1 MYELLEPRKILCI
14 DMQSFF
20 ASCSAAVHGLDIQQ
34 EAIAIVGNLEQKGS
48 VVLAASPPMKKR
60 FGVKTG
66 TRLFEIPNH
75 PDIRII
81 QPQMELYVKISAE
94 ITRYLNQ
101 IVPMESIHVY
111 SIDES
116 FIDVKGTENLWGD
129 AWDVAKKIRR
139 DLLRQFQV
147 PCTIGIGP
155 NMLLAK
161 LALDLEAKK
170 TTFAEWTYEDV
181 PKKLWPVSPLRDV
194 WGIGPRLERTLH
206 SMGIYTM
213 GDLAHTP
220 LERLEEKFGVMG
232 NQLYHHAWGIDLSDI
247 GAPLMEGQVSYGKG
261 QILFR
266 DYNSKKEVMAVVL
279 EMTEDVGRRLRE
291 AKKVG
296 RTMHMS
302 IGYSKFGGFSRSMS
316 IDEATNRTSVIY
328 EAFDRLMDTFYDGSP
343 VRRIALSV
351 SNLEED
357 ESLQLNLFSHR
368 EQVREERLGKTVD
381 ALRRKYGSTAVLRAV
396 SYTADGTARY
406 RATLLGGHKKM

>member
-1 MYELLEPRKILCI
+1 MYELLEPRTILCI

-20 ASCSAAVHGLDIQQ
+20 ASCSAAVHGLDIQK

-48 VVLAASPPMKKR
+48 VVLAASPSMKKR

-94 ITRYLNQ
+94 ITRYFNQ
-101 IVPMESIHVY
+101 LVPMESIHVY

-116 FIDVKGTENLWGD
+116 FIDLKGTASLWGD
-129 AWDVAKKIRR
+129 PWQIARKIQT
-139 DLLRQFQV
+139 DLKRQFQV
-147 PCTIGIGP
+147 PCSIGIGP
-155 NMLLAK
+155 NMLLSK

-170 TTFAEWTYEDV
+170 VGIAEWTYEQV
-181 PKKLWPVSPLRDV
+181 PEKLWPVSPLREV
-194 WGIGPRLERTLH
+194 WGIGARLEVTLH
-206 SMGIYTM
+206 SMGIFTV

-220 LERLEEKFGVMG
+220 LEQLENRFGVMG
-232 NQLYHHAWGIDLSDI
+232 NQLYHHAWGIDLSEV
-247 GAPLMEGQVSYGKG
+247 GAPIMDGQVSYGKG

-266 DYNSKKEVMAVVL
+266 DYNSKKETMAVVL
-279 EMTEDVGRRLRE
+279 EMTEDVARRLRE
-291 AKKVG
+291 AGKVG
-296 RTMHMS
+296 CTMHMS
-302 IGYSKFGGFSRSMS
+302 IGYSKFGGFSRSLS
-316 IDEATNRTSVIY
+316 IDEASNRTSILY

-357 ESLQLNLFSHR
+357 DSLQLNLFTHTEQIR
-368 EQVREERLGKTVD
+368 EQRLGQTID
-381 ALRRKYGSTAVLRAV
+381 ALRTKYGSTAVLRAV

>member
-129 AWDVAKKIRR
+129 AWDVAHKIRR

>member
-1 MYELLEPRKILCI
+1 MYELLEPRTILCI

-20 ASCSAAVHGLDIQQ
+20 ASCSAAVHGLDIQK
-34 EAIAIVGNLEQKGS
+34 EAIAIVGNQEQKGS
-48 VVLAASPPMKKR
+48 VVLAASPSMKTR

-101 IVPMESIHVY
+101 LVPMESIHVY

-116 FIDVKGTENLWGD
+116 FVDLKGTEILWGD
-129 AWDVAKKIRR
+129 AWTIARKIQR
-139 DLLRQFQV
+139 DLKRQFQV
-147 PCTIGIGP
+147 PCSIGIGP
-155 NMLLAK
+155 NMLLSK

-170 TTFAEWTYEDV
+170 KGIAEWTYEDV
-181 PKKLWPVSPLRDV
+181 PDKLWPVSPLREV
-194 WGIGPRLERTLH
+194 WGIGTRLEATLH
-206 SMGIYTM
+206 AMGIFSV

-220 LERLEEKFGVMG
+220 LEQLEKKFGVMG
-232 NQLYHHAWGIDLSDI
+232 NQLYHHAWGIDLSEV
-247 GAPLMEGQVSYGKG
+247 GAPIMEGQVSYGKG

-266 DYNSKKEVMAVVL
+266 DYNSKKETMAVVL
-279 EMTEDVGRRLRE
+279 EMTEDVARRLRE
-291 AKKVG
+291 AGKVG

-302 IGYSKFGGFSRSMS
+302 IGYSKFGGFSRSLS
-316 IDEATNRTSVIY
+316 IEEATNRTSVLY
-328 EAFDRLMDTFYDGSP
+328 AAFDRLMDTFYDGSP

-357 ESLQLNLFSHR
+357 TSMQLNLFQHQQ
-368 EQVREERLGKTVD
+368 QVREQRLGKTID

>member
-20 ASCSAAVHGLDIQQ
+20 ASCSAAVHGLDIQK

-116 FIDVKGTENLWGD
+116 FIDIKGTEQLWGD
-129 AWDVAKKIRR
+129 AWDIARKIRS

-155 NMLLAK
+155 NMLLSK

-181 PKKLWPVSPLRDV
+181 PTKLWPVSPLRDV
-194 WGIGPRLERTLH
+194 WGIGPRLEKTLH

-220 LERLEEKFGVMG
+220 LERLEDKFGVMG
-232 NQLYHHAWGIDLSDI
+232 NQLFHHAWGIDLSDI

-279 EMTEDVGRRLRE
+279 EMTEDVARRLRE
-291 AKKVG
+291 AGKVG

-302 IGYSKFGGFSRSMS
+302 IGYSKFGGFSRSLS
-316 IDEATNRTSVIY
+316 IDETTNRTSVIY
-328 EAFDRLMDTFYDGSP
+328 SAFDRLMDTFYDGSP

-357 ESLQLNLFSHR
+357 TSLQLDLFAHR
-368 EQVREERLGKTVD
+368 EQLREQRLGKTID
-381 ALRRKYGSTAVLRAV
+381 AIRRKYGSTAVLRAV

>member
-101 IVPMESIHVY
+101 IVPMEDIHVY

-116 FIDVKGTENLWGD
+116 FIDIKGTEHLWGD
-129 AWDVAKKIRR
+129 AWDVARKIRS

-181 PKKLWPVSPLRDV
+181 PTKLWPVSPLRDV

-220 LERLEEKFGVMG
+220 LERLEDKFGVMG

-328 EAFDRLMDTFYDGSP
+328 EAFDLLMDTFYDGSP

-368 EQVREERLGKTVD
+368 EQLREERLGKTVD

-406 RATLLGGHKKM
+406 RATLLGGHKKL

>member
-20 ASCSAAVHGLDIQQ
+20 ASCSAAVYGLDIQQ

-48 VVLAASPPMKKR
+48 VVLAASPRMKKQ

-66 TRLFEIPNH
+66 TRRFEIPNH
-75 PDIRII
+75 PEIRII
-81 QPQMELYVKISAE
+81 QPQMELYVKVSAE

-101 IVPMESIHVY
+101 LVPMESLHVY

-116 FIDVKGTENLWGD
+116 FIDLKGTEKLWGD
-129 AWDVAKKIRR
+129 PWDVARKIQD
-139 DLLRQFQV
+139 DLKRQFQV
-147 PCTIGIGP
+147 PCSIGIGP
-155 NMLLAK
+155 NMLLSK

-170 TTFAEWTYEDV
+170 TGIAEWTYEDV
-181 PKKLWPVSPLRDV
+181 PEKLWPVSPLREV
-194 WGIGPRLERTLH
+194 WGIGTRTEATLNA
-206 SMGIYTM
+206 MGIFTVR
-213 GDLAHTP
+213 DLAHTP
-220 LERLEEKFGVMG
+220 LEQLEAKFGVMG
-232 NQLYHHAWGIDLSDI
+232 NQLYHHAWGIDLSEV
-247 GAPLMEGQVSYGKG
+247 GAPIMEGQISYGKG

-266 DYNSKKEVMAVVL
+266 DYNSKKETMAVVL
-279 EMTEDVGRRLRE
+279 EMTEDVARRLRE
-291 AKKVG
+291 AGKVG

-302 IGYSKFGGFSRSMS
+302 IGYSKFGGFSRSLS

-328 EAFDRLMDTFYDGSP
+328 AAFDRLMDTFYDGSP

-351 SNLEED
+351 SNIEED
-357 ESLQLNLFSHR
+357 DSLQLNLFTHTEQIR
-368 EQVREERLGKTVD
+368 EQRLGQTID

>member
-1 MYELLEPRKILCI
+1 MYEFIEPRTILCI

-20 ASCSAAVHGLDIQQ
+20 ASCSAAVHGLDIQK

-101 IVPMESIHVY
+101 IVPMEAIHVY

-116 FIDVKGTENLWGD
+116 FIDLKGTEKLWGD
-129 AWDVAKKIRR
+129 AWTVARMIRR
-139 DLLRQFQV
+139 DLLSQFQV

-155 NMLLAK
+155 NMLLSK

-170 TTFAEWTYEDV
+170 TTYAEWTYDDV
-181 PKKLWPVSPLRDV
+181 PKKLWPVSPLREV
-194 WGIGPRLERTLH
+194 WGIGSQLEKTLH
-206 SMGIYTM
+206 SMGIYTV

-220 LERLEEKFGVMG
+220 LKQLEEKFGVMG
-232 NQLYHHAWGIDLSDI
+232 NQLYHHAWGIDLSEV

-266 DYNSKKEVMAVVL
+266 DYTTKKEVMAVVL
-279 EMTEDVGRRLRE
+279 EMTEDVARRLRE
-291 AKKVG
+291 AGKVG

-302 IGYSKFGGFSRSMS
+302 IGYSKFGGFSRSLS

-328 EAFDRLMDTFYDGSP
+328 GAFDRLMDTFYDGSP

-351 SNLEED
+351 SKLEED
-357 ESLQLNLFSHR
+357 ETLQLDLFTHD
-368 EQVREERLGKTVD
+368 EQLREERLGKTVD

>member
-48 VVLAASPPMKKR
+48 VVLAASSPMKKR

-101 IVPMESIHVY
+101 IVPMEDIHVY

-116 FIDVKGTENLWGD
+116 FIDIKGTEHLWGD
-129 AWDVAKKIRR
+129 AWDVARKIRS

-181 PKKLWPVSPLRDV
+181 PTKLWPVSPLRDV

-220 LERLEEKFGVMG
+220 LERLEDKFGVMG

-328 EAFDRLMDTFYDGSP
+328 EAFDLLMDTFYDGSP

-368 EQVREERLGKTVD
+368 EQLREERLGKTVD

-406 RATLLGGHKKM
+406 RATLLGGHNKL

>member
-20 ASCSAAVHGLDIQQ
+20 ASCSAAVHGLDIQK

-116 FIDVKGTENLWGD
+116 FIDIKGTEQLWGD
-129 AWDVAKKIRR
+129 AWDIAKKIRS

-181 PKKLWPVSPLRDV
+181 PTKLWPISPLRDV
-194 WGIGPRLERTLH
+194 WGIGPRLEKTLH

-220 LERLEEKFGVMG
+220 LERLEDKFGVMG
-232 NQLYHHAWGIDLSDI
+232 NQLFHHAWGIDLSDI

-279 EMTEDVGRRLRE
+279 EMTEDVARRLRE
-291 AKKVG
+291 AGKVG

-302 IGYSKFGGFSRSMS
+302 IGYSKFGGFSRSLS
-316 IDEATNRTSVIY
+316 IDETTNRTSVIY
-328 EAFDRLMDTFYDGSP
+328 AAFDRLMDTFYDGSP

-357 ESLQLNLFSHR
+357 TSLQLDLFAHR
-368 EQVREERLGKTVD
+368 EQLREQRLGKTID
-381 ALRRKYGSTAVLRAV
+381 AIRRKYGSTAVLRAV

>member
-20 ASCSAAVHGLDIQQ
+20 ASCSAAVHGLDIQK

-48 VVLAASPPMKKR
+48 VVLAASPSMKKR

-101 IVPMESIHVY
+101 IVPMEAIHVY

-116 FIDVKGTENLWGD
+116 FIDIKGTENLWGD
-129 AWDVAKKIRR
+129 TWDVARKIRS

-181 PKKLWPVSPLRDV
+181 PTKLWPVSPLRDV
-194 WGIGPRLERTLH
+194 WGIGSRLERTLH

-368 EQVREERLGKTVD
+368 EQLREERLGKTVD

>member
-20 ASCSAAVHGLDIQQ
+20 ASCSAAVHGLDIQK

-116 FIDVKGTENLWGD
+116 FIDIKGTEQLWGD
-129 AWDVAKKIRR
+129 AWDIAKKIRS

-181 PKKLWPVSPLRDV
+181 PTKLWPVSPLRDV
-194 WGIGPRLERTLH
+194 WGIGPRLEKTLH

-220 LERLEEKFGVMG
+220 LERLEDKFGVMG
-232 NQLYHHAWGIDLSDI
+232 NQLFHHAWGIDLSDI

-279 EMTEDVGRRLRE
+279 EMTEDVARRLRE
-291 AKKVG
+291 AGKVG

-302 IGYSKFGGFSRSMS
+302 IGYSKFGGFSRSLS
-316 IDEATNRTSVIY
+316 IDETTNRTSVIY
-328 EAFDRLMDTFYDGSP
+328 AAFDRLMDTFYDGSP

-357 ESLQLNLFSHR
+357 TSLQLDLFAHR
-368 EQVREERLGKTVD
+368 EQLREQRLGKTID
-381 ALRRKYGSTAVLRAV
+381 AIRRKYGSTAVLRAV

>member
-1 MYELLEPRKILCI
+1 MYELLEQRKILCI

-101 IVPMESIHVY
+101 IVPMEAIHVY

-116 FIDVKGTENLWGD
+116 FIDIKGTENLWGD

-181 PKKLWPVSPLRDV
+181 PTKLWPVSPLRDV